1 MFILGGY
8 QQYMF
13 EFWLRFDACD
23 IFWFEVSNFFE
34 FIFGIVILCQKSLI
48 FGLSWAYFS
57 SLDLQARVEF
67 ESKCSLCVFWH
78 VSTFVNALCAAVGH
92 CT

>member
-1 MFILGGY
+1 
-8 QQYMF
+8 MF
-13 EFWLRFDACD
+13 EFWLRFDAFD
-23 IFWFEVSNFFE
+23 IFWFEVLNLFGAH
-34 FIFGIVILCQKSLI
+34 FGIVILCQKSLI

-67 ESKCSLCVFWH
+67 ESNCCLCVLWH
-78 VSTFVNALCAAVGH
+78 VSSLVNALCLALIH